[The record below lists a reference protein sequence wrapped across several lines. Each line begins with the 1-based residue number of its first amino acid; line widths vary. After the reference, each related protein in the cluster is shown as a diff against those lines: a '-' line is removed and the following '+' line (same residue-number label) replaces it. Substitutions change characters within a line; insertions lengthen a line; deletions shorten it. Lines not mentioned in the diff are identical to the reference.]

1 MDFLSAAADDDVASV
16 FGIKQ
21 KDQRTHRTGHAG
33 GKWGKPQWPN
43 SWAHFSFY
51 LTVT

>member
-21 KDQRTHRTGHAG
+21 KDRRTHRTYSTQMVANGE
-33 GKWGKPQWPN
+33 KT
-43 SWAHFSFY
+43 
-51 LTVT
+51 TVAK